1 MPEIT
6 QRRLAAI
13 VSTDVVG
20 YSRLMGADEAG
31 TLARMKGY
39 RRDLWNPL
47 IEKHGGRVV
56 GTAGDSL
63 LIEFSS
69 AVAAV
74 QSSIEVQEG
83 MAAGEAASPDDKKM
97 LLRVG
102 INIGEVV
109 VDGDDI
115 YGDGVNVAARLQTLA
130 PPGGICI
137 SGKVHDEIEGK
148 LTADFADAGPQQVK
162 NIERPIQVWQ
172 WPASEVASGAETKPA
187 NAAAS
192 PPPVKPSIA
201 VLPFDNMSGDP
212 EQEFFSDGMSEDLI
226 TGLSKIPWFYVV
238 ARNST
243 FVYKNRAVDVKTVAR
258 DLGVRYVLEG
268 SVRKAGNRLRIT
280 AQLIDAATNNHVWA
294 ERFDREI
301 EDIFAIQDEVVE
313 AIVGA
318 VAPEFLTFEAK
329 RAQRKDPHQLDAWEC
344 MIRGRALVEKLGRE
358 EVAQARQLFERALQL
373 VPDGSFGAADLAMV
387 HWLEYYYRWSEDPD
401 RSLREMVACAEKA
414 VEADGDDPWS
424 LTMLGLARGIAAGR
438 WDDVL
443 SPIERALT
451 RNPNF
456 APAVALK
463 GFVLALRGDV
473 EEAVDHMLEAK
484 RLSPHDPFMGF
495 WLMGLYWAYYMLG
508 DYAAATDAALRGIRL
523 APQNPT
529 YRRQLAASLA
539 MEGKLDEAKASIA
552 TYLELE
558 PNHTMADAAKVP
570 TRRPEHRERFLEGLR
585 LAGLPE

>member
-6 QRRLAAI
+6 QRKLAAI

-31 TLARMKGY
+31 TLTRMKGY

-47 IEKHGGRVV
+47 IEKYGGRVV

-63 LIEFSS
+63 LIEYSS

-74 QSSIEVQEG
+74 ESSIAVQEE
-83 MAAGEAASPDDKKM
+83 MAVREAAYPDDEKM

-115 YGDGVNVAARLQTLA
+115 FGDGVNVAARLQSLA

-137 SGKVHDEIEGK
+137 SGKVYDEIDGK
-148 LTADFADAGPQQVK
+148 LTADFADAGQQQVK
-162 NIERPIQVWQ
+162 NIERAVQVWQ
-172 WPASEVASGAETKPA
+172 WSSSDAVSGLKPERTAEP
-187 NAAAS
+187 S
-192 PPPVKPSIA
+192 QPLPVKPSIA

-212 EQEFFSDGMSEDLI
+212 EQEFFSDGMTEDLI
-226 TGLSKIPWFYVV
+226 TELSKIPWFYVV

-243 FVYKNRAVDVKTVAR
+243 FVFKNRAVDVREAAR
-258 DLGVRYVLEG
+258 ELGVRYVLEG
-268 SVRKAGNRLRIT
+268 SVRKAGNRLRIS
-280 AQLIDAATNNHVWA
+280 AQLIDAATNNHIWA

-329 RAQRKDPHQLDAWEC
+329 RAQRKDAHQLDAWEC
-344 MIRGRALVEKLGRE
+344 MIRGRALVEKMGRE
-358 EVAQARQLFERALQL
+358 EVGQAKQLFEQALQL

-387 HWLEYYYRWSEDPD
+387 HFLEYYYRWSEDPD
-401 RSLREMVACAEKA
+401 RSLREMTVVAETA
-414 VEADGDDPWS
+414 VKADGDDPWS
-424 LTMLGLARGIAAGR
+424 LTMLGLARSIAGK
-438 WDDVL
+438 WDEVL
-443 SPIERALT
+443 PPIEHALT

-473 EEAVDHMLEAK
+473 EEAVVQMLEAK
-484 RLSPHDPFMGF
+484 RLSPYDPFMGF
-495 WLMGLYWAYYMLG
+495 WLMGLVWAHYMLG
-508 DYAAATDAALRGIRL
+508 DYAAATESAREGIRL

-539 MEGKLDEAKASIA
+539 MEGQLDDAKAAIA
-552 TYLELE
+552 KYLELE
-558 PNHTMADAAKVP
+558 PSHTLADAAKVP